1 MNKVLLSMVALGS
14 VVLMSCASNPP
25 AKENTMSAADA
36 AAVRNNADA
45 AYSEIPNDSPAAK
58 ELDAEKPPV
67 AAGGSEVAPAAAQE
81 EPAIQLSN
89 AAFKIAPTVLVAPA
103 LTGKM
108 NPNIDVI
115 RKNPLAKTAMEVI
128 NAYLT
133 SRDYNVVGLESQAQL
148 DEVVALQSAI
158 AGNDDDL
165 AYAAGLT
172 VGADINI
179 TYSGSIQENDI
190 VIDLNASEAST
201 AQLLGSESVRMPVAK
216 DESQRALVQK
226 AMEKAIVGLENK
238 IRTKLAAQLE
248 VGVQYKVIAHLVGQF
263 TDDQAEEISNIVS
276 MKIRK
281 NFNKMVVN
289 SMSRNTYDL
298 MVFADPD
305 KLEDAQMVY
314 GEFYEALSGIAK
326 VRKQNITKKLI
337 ILEIQ

>member
-1 MNKVLLSMVALGS
+1 MNKVLMSVAALSAFA
-14 VVLMSCASNPP
+14 LMSCASNPP
-25 AKENTMSAADA
+25 AKQTVSAADA
-36 AAVRNNADA
+36 VRGKADA
-45 AYSEIPNDSPAAK
+45 TYSDIPNDSPAAK

-67 AAGGSEVAPAAAQE
+67 AAGGTADPSQE
-81 EPAIQLSN
+81 QPSIQLSN
-89 AAFKIAPTVLVAPA
+89 VAFKIAPTVLVAPA

-108 NPNIDVI
+108 NPNIDVV

-148 DEVVALQSAI
+148 DEVVSLQSTI
-158 AGNDDDL
+158 AGNDEDL

-201 AQLLGSESVRMPVAK
+201 AQLLGSESVRMSTSSG
-216 DESQRALVQK
+216 ESQRALVQK

-238 IRTKLAAQLE
+238 VRAKLAAQME
-248 VGVQYKVIAHLVGQF
+248 MGVQYKVIAHLVGQF

-276 MKIRK
+276 MKVRK